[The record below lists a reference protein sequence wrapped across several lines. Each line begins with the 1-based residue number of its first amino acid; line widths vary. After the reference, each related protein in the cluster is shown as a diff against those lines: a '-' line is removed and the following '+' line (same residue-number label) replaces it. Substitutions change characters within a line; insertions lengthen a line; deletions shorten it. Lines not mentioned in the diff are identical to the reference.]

1 MKYIVYCTTNKVNN
15 YIYIGVHKT
24 ENPNVFDYYYGCGV
38 WKNDKKTYIHPKTK
52 FQYAI
57 KEYGFS
63 NFIRNTIKVFDN
75 SEDAYFLEAELVD
88 EEFLKRPD
96 VYNMVLGGRGGS
108 DAEAIKT
115 YQYDENGNFI
125 KEYCS
130 INYAARAMNRN
141 MKTIWR
147 AIKWKI
153 KAAGYFWATV
163 KYEKLDLTNYKTENI
178 SQGIPL
184 YQYSDNGEFEC
195 CYDSITTAAK
205 LLNVNKSNLQ
215 VSIKVGTKCNNHY
228 FSTVYSPNFAISKTE
243 KIKITKVYQYDLTG
257 NFIQEWSSALQA
269 RKQLGFTSDI
279 YKAIKLGRTAGG
291 FQWSLEKLDSI
302 APVKPKSGKSRPIGK
317 YDLNGNLIKTYPT
330 AKTAKDENGGGVGD
344 VLRGRYKTHK
354 GYIYKYLD

>member
-24 ENPNVFDYYYGCGV
+24 ENPDIFDYYYGCGV

-57 KEYGFS
+57 KEFGFS

-75 SEDAYFLEAELVD
+75 SEDAYCLEAELVD

-108 DAEAIKT
+108 DVEAIKT
-115 YQYDENGNFI
+115 YQYDEQGNFI

-130 INYAARAMNRN
+130 ITYAARAMNRH

-153 KAAGYFWATV
+153 KAAGYFWATN
-163 KYEKLDLTNYKTENI
+163 KYDKLDLTNYKTENI
-178 SQGIPL
+178 SQGTPL
-184 YQYSDNGEFEC
+184 YQYSDKGEYEC
-195 CYDSITTAAK
+195 CYDSIAVASK
-205 LLNVNKSNLQ
+205 LLNINKSNLQ
-215 VSIKVGTKCNNHY
+215 VAIKVGTKCNNHY
-228 FSTVYSPNFAISKTE
+228 FSTIYSPNFAIAKNE
-243 KIKITKVYQYDLTG
+243 KIKITKVYQYDLDG
-257 NFIQEWSSALQA
+257 NFIKEWSSALQA

-291 FQWSLEKLDSI
+291 FQWSLEKLNKISPI
-302 APVKPKSGKSRPIGK
+302 KPKSGRARKVAK
-317 YDLNGNLIKTYPT
+317 YDLDDNLIKTFDT
-330 AKTAKDENGGGVGD
+330 QTQACKEDGGGVGG
-344 VLRGRYKTHK
+344 VLRGKRKTNH
-354 GYIYKYLD
+354 GYVYKYID